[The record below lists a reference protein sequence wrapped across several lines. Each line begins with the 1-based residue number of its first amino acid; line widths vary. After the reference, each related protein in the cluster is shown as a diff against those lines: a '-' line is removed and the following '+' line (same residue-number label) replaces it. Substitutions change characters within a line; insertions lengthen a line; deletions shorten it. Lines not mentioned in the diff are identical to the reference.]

1 LCRAFDPKHR
11 SDTTDRNDSF
21 LEQNEITAQSKK
33 AKKLVVLTG
42 SKRSASCQP
51 LDSSQPEARRT
62 MSTPDEQNTQSV
74 PPPTI
79 TFPED
84 GSTTG
89 PATLLLGSGIP
100 GARVQVWNS
109 EHTYSLG
116 AGEVSANGRWAFS
129 IYTAQSQ
136 GEHGIQAQQTLEGV
150 ASDWSEVRT
159 YKVLLRPPINIPV
172 VMEPKEEAKVDAVPV
187 FRGDVTQPIGIV
199 SIIDLDTDL
208 EIARARVDSEKQWH
222 TQVTQPLPERRY
234 RISAVHNIDGVLS
247 DWGRVRTF
255 TVTTEGKGNGK
266 TWQSSPLTPS

>member
-1 LCRAFDPKHR
+1 
-11 SDTTDRNDSF
+11 
-21 LEQNEITAQSKK
+21 
-33 AKKLVVLTG
+33 
-42 SKRSASCQP
+42 
-51 LDSSQPEARRT
+51 

-150 ASDWSEVRT
+150 ASDWSEVRRYT
-159 YKVLLRPPINIPV
+159 VRLRPDIDAPV
-172 VMEPKEEAKVDAVPV
+172 IFEPKEGAQVGASLV
-187 FRGDVTQPIGIV
+187 FSGDVTQANGFVNIFN
-199 SIIDLDTDL
+199 LDTGL
-208 EIARARVDSEKQWH
+208 EIVRAKVESNRLWE
-222 TQVTQPLPERRY
+222 TQVTQHLPAGQY
-234 RISAVHNIDGVLS
+234 RISAIHNIAGKVS
-247 DWGRVRTF
+247 DWCRVRSF
-255 TVTTEGKGNGK
+255 TVTTNSK
-266 TWQSSPLTPS
+266 T